1 MRKCPKCHSSM
12 LMDFGDAQ
20 EGWQRMWKCLGCGR
34 EVLADPVRR
43 VEDEKL
49 KQRIWSAEGASP
61 AP

>member
-1 MRKCPKCHSSM
+1 M